1 MSIESNGPN
10 PNDTESRDK
19 EQPIV
24 QHLLE
29 LRTRLLHVIYC
40 LVGTFFVL
48 FPFQTDI
55 YSLVS
60 QPLLGVLPE
69 GASMIAT
76 DVASPLLTP
85 MKLTFFV
92 ALLITVPFILYQVW
106 AFIAPGLYKHEKRL
120 ALPILV
126 SSVLLFFA
134 GMAFA
139 YFLVFPTIFRF
150 MAGIGLE
157 GVTTMTDIT
166 KYLDFVLHMFF
177 AFGFAFEI
185 PVATVLLIHAGAV
198 TPEGLAA
205 KRPYIVVGCF
215 VIGMLLTPPDVM
227 SQLLLAIP
235 MWLLFE
241 VGVICGRMIQKRKV
255 EESTYPEQ

>member
-1 MSIESNGPN
+1 MSIEPN
-10 PNDTESRDK
+10 DK
-19 EQPIV
+19 EQPLV

-40 LVGTFFVL
+40 LAGAFFVL

-55 YSLVS
+55 YRIVS
-60 QPLLGVLPE
+60 QPLLAVLPE

-92 ALLITVPFILYQVW
+92 SLLITVPFILYQIW
-106 AFIAPGLYKHEKRL
+106 AFIAPGLYRHEKRL
-120 ALPILV
+120 ALPLLV

-139 YFLVFPTIFRF
+139 YFVVFPTIFRF
-150 MAGIGLE
+150 MTGIGLE

-185 PVATVLLIHAGAV
+185 PVATILLIHAGVV
-198 TPEGLAA
+198 TPQGLAA
-205 KRPYIVVGCF
+205 KRPYVIVGCF

-235 MWLLFE
+235 MWILFE
-241 VGVICGRMIQKRKV
+241 IGVICARAVYKRA
-255 EESTYPEQ
+255 ESDPESTEPH